1 MEQVT
6 FNTEVSIS
14 DIIALLS
21 FISIIVGGIFAL
33 KKWNINQKLKRA
45 EYIKTLFD
53 EIRSNPKIVFYLF
66 EYDSIWYNE
75 KFHGSKDLESNID
88 YTLSYFSYIC
98 YLRNNNIITK
108 SDFNNFRYQLE
119 RILNN
124 QQFKNYIYNLYHFSK
139 RVNQPISFVELFKY
153 AKNNGYFDKDFW
165 DNNSNKYPHFLNF

>member
-33 KKWNINQKLKRA
+33 YKWNINQKLKRA

-53 EIRSNPKIVFYLF
+53 EIRSNSEIVFYLF
-66 EYDSIWYNE
+66 DYGSDWYNE
-75 KFHGSKDLESNID
+75 KFHGSKLEGSID

-98 YLRNNNIITK
+98 YLK
-108 SDFNNFRYQLE
+108 KKKV
-119 RILNN
+119 IL
-124 QQFKNYIYNLYHFSK
+124 L
-139 RVNQPISFVELFKY
+139 
-153 AKNNGYFDKDFW
+153 
-165 DNNSNKYPHFLNF
+165 

>member
-1 MEQVT
+1 MIEVT
-6 FNTEVSIS
+6 YNTEISIS
-14 DIIALLS
+14 DIITILS
-21 FISIIVGGIFAL
+21 FISIIVGGIFTL
-33 KKWNINQKLKRA
+33 YKWNINLKLKRA
-45 EYIKTLFD
+45 EYIKALCD

-66 EYDSIWYNE
+66 EYDSNWYNE
-75 KFHGSKDLESNID
+75 EFHGNNELESNID

-124 QQFKNYIYNLYHFSK
+124 QQFKYYIYNLYHYS
-139 RVNQPISFVELFKY
+139 RGINQPIPFVDLFQY
-153 AKNNGYFDKDFW
+153 AKDNEYFDKDFW